1 MDAER
6 EEPARQLQGARCVV
20 TRGGGFGP
28 RFSMPTI
35 YLEHPVHGTKVATLD
50 IEADFDEQ
58 NGWTRYTIDTPT
70 EEVEV
75 VEEQVEEPVAVEEVV
90 NTLKPKS
97 RRKTA

>member
-1 MDAER
+1 MEQEAEN
-6 EEPARQLQGARCVV
+6 
-20 TRGGGFGP
+20 
-28 RFSMPTI
+28 
-35 YLEHPVHGTKVATLD
+35 
-50 IEADFDEQ
+50 DEQ

-70 EEVEV
+70 PVVEV